1 MGTGRLREVDWG
13 RLVDRCVWCMLGNVT
28 VSHLTFIIQV
38 LIIIII
44 NGKYKIGP
52 ARWLSQ

>member
-13 RLVDRCVWCMLGNVT
+13 RLVDRHVWCMLGNVT

-38 LIIIII
+38 LTIIII
-44 NGKYKIGP
+44 NGKYKVGP